1 MAAYG
6 IAFNLWN
13 TIILVW
19 LKHLLSDSEH
29 QWSAGSKVRWLRLK
43 ITLQLFL
50 GGTSILEV
58 LILHH
63 MYVSKSVP
71 SFIL

>member
-1 MAAYG
+1 MEYNYSSVAKALG
-6 IAFNLWN
+6 PGFR
-13 TIILVW
+13 TPV
-19 LKHLLSDSEH
+19 
-29 QWSAGSKVRWLRLK
+29 VFRLEREMVTSK
-43 ITLQLFL
+43 ITLQLLL

-63 MYVSKSVP
+63 MYVSKPAP